1 MRGQRA
7 ILRIAAAGVM
17 TLAGFTVTMGI
28 ARMEETN
35 AEAEVAARKL
45 IDDFFVAFNA
55 EDNEALQKIAN
66 YPHAFLLDNGRMAI
80 ANGPEE
86 LVMDF
91 DAMKK
96 REGWHHS
103 SLGEYTVS
111 NSAPEKVHVELTF
124 NRHKEDGTIYRTV
137 PALWI
142 VTKQD
147 GEWGLQFRSLMP
159 ATFSAPE

>member
-1 MRGQRA
+1 MCLMA
-7 ILRIAAAGVM
+7 LIALTTTTDTALMQDNTSDAETAAK
-17 TLAGFTVTMGI
+17 
-28 ARMEETN
+28 
-35 AEAEVAARKL
+35 KL

-55 EDNEALQKIAN
+55 EDNDALQKIAN
-66 YPHAFLLDNGRMAI
+66 YPHAFLLNNGRMAI
-80 ANGPEE
+80 ANSAEE
-86 LVMDF
+86 LVMNF

-103 SLGEYTVS
+103 SLGDYTVS
-111 NSAPEKVHVELTF
+111 NSSPEKIHVELTF

-142 VTKQD
+142 VTVQD

-159 ATFSAPE
+159 ATFNAPDEN

>member
-1 MRGQRA
+1 M
-7 ILRIAAAGVM
+7 LRRMVFGAVALGVALTLMTDTAEMQDNASDAEAAAK
-17 TLAGFTVTMGI
+17 
-28 ARMEETN
+28 
-35 AEAEVAARKL
+35 KL

-55 EDNEALQKIAN
+55 KDNHALQKIAN
-66 YPHAFLLDNGRMAI
+66 YPHAFLMDNGRMAI
-80 ANGPEE
+80 ANAPDE
-86 LVMDF
+86 LVMNF
-91 DAMKK
+91 DAMTD

-103 SLGEYTVS
+103 SLGDYEVS
-111 NSAPEKVHVELTF
+111 SSSPEKVHVELTF

-159 ATFSAPE
+159 ATYVAPQ

>member
-1 MRGQRA
+1 MKKLG
-7 ILRIAAAGVM
+7 IA
-17 TLAGFTVTMGI
+17 TLAVSI
-28 ARMEETN
+28 ALVLATDKAHMQANTSAAET
-35 AEAEVAARKL
+35 AARKV

-55 EDNEALQKIAN
+55 EDNETLQKLAN
-66 YPHAFLLDNGRMAI
+66 YPHAFLLNNGRMAI
-80 ANGPEE
+80 ANSADE

-91 DAMKK
+91 DAMKA

-103 SLGEYTVS
+103 SLGEYNVS
-111 NSAPEKVHVELTF
+111 NSSPEKVHIELTF
-124 NRHKEDGTIYRTV
+124 NRHHEDGTIYRTV

-159 ATFSAPE
+159 AAFEAKN